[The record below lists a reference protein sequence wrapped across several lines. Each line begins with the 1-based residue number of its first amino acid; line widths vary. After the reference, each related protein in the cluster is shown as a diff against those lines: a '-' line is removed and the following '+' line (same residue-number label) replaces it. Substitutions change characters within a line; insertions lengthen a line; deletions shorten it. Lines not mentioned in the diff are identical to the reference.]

1 MQILKKGM
9 GISMNLDEKLE
20 HFYSS
25 VIDSATKQNIEIVE
39 EFKKTLRKN
48 YEERKDA
55 ALRKAEAN
63 YRMASDNIIRERN
76 RRISAEALDIRRKVL
91 EKTAEISDQIF
102 KDVKIKLDEYMKT
115 SAYDDLLSEQI
126 KNAVNFAK
134 GDSITVYIN
143 PSDADKI
150 SSLEEKTGISLT
162 VSNRDFIGGTRAVIP
177 SRSILIDNSFLT
189 RLEEAKNSFS
199 L

>member
-1 MQILKKGM
+1 MT
-9 GISMNLDEKLE
+9 LDEKLE

-39 EFKKTLRKN
+39 EYKKILQKN
-48 YEERKDA
+48 FDERKEA
-55 ALRKAEAN
+55 ALRKADAN

-76 RRISAEALDIRRKVL
+76 RKLSAETMEIRRKVL
-91 EKTAEISDQIF
+91 EKTAEISDRIF
-102 KDVKIKLDEYMKT
+102 TDVRKKMDDYMKT
-115 SAYDDLLSEQI
+115 SEYEELLCVQI
-126 KNAVNFAK
+126 KNANSFAQ
-134 GDSITVYIN
+134 GDLITIYIN
-143 PSDADKI
+143 PTDAEKI
-150 SSLEEKTGISLT
+150 SKLEEKTGVSLT

-189 RLEEAKNSFS
+189 KLEEAKSSFT